1 MPGDAPSQS
10 HVVPAAAG
18 MSRLAWAPGFSV
30 GLGAWLALLVALPV
44 SASAAET
51 SPTVHLTPGRV
62 AQGGIFTLEIEW
74 PGPIR
79 ALRIR
84 VGQRQTLAVAP
95 GGQTRTTVLIGIDL
109 EEPPGSLEVRA
120 DAEDLAGRALT
131 ARGTLL
137 VRDAGY
143 PIQRLTVPRTFTDL
157 DAVTLERVNR
167 EKAVL
172 DRLWEGQTGTRYWRG
187 PFRPPLEEAGTGS
200 GFGVRRIINGEPR
213 APHTGLDFTAAEG
226 TPVLAANAGA
236 VAAVEDQFF
245 AGRAVILDHGLGLYT
260 MYFHLLESLVKPGQ
274 QVERGERIGL
284 VGKTGRATGAHLHW
298 GARLHGARIDP
309 RELQKAR
316 LE

>member
-1 MPGDAPSQS
+1 M
-10 HVVPAAAG
+10 
-18 MSRLAWAPGFSV
+18 
-30 GLGAWLALLVALPV
+30 
-44 SASAAET
+44 T
-51 SPTVHLTPGRV
+51 SLTVHLTPGRV

-95 GGQTRTTVLIGIDL
+95 EGQTRTTVLAGIDL
-109 EEPPGSLEVRA
+109 EEAPGSLEVRA

-143 PIQRLTVPRTFTDL
+143 PIQRLTVPRAFTDL
-157 DAVTLERVNR
+157 DAATLERVNR

-172 DRLWEGQTGTRYWRG
+172 DRLWEAQTGTRHWRG
-187 PFRPPLEEAGTGS
+187 PFRSPLEGAGPGS

-226 TPVLAANAGA
+226 TPVLAANAGV

-245 AGRAVILDHGLGLYT
+245 AGKAVILDHGLGLYT
-260 MYFHLLESLVKPGQ
+260 MYFHLQENLVRPGQ
-274 QVERGERIGL
+274 HVERGERIGL
-284 VGKTGRATGAHLHW
+284 VGSSGRATGAHLHW
-298 GARLHGARIDP
+298 GARLLGARIDP
-309 RELQKAR
+309 RELLKAR
-316 LE
+316 LSA